1 MVMICTLEKFKRNRP
16 TKVIKWFSLDHRND
30 PSKHRFVF
38 NLCDA
43 SFKIHKGFTQIRACI
58 YNGSLFVF
66 FCFFFK
72 SSIHHTLPS
81 LKARESLTLHTF
93 YSDIFKT
100 PKSWSFDKD
109 KTLPGSRVDLEGQEC
124 FGVQVVERAEVRKL
138 EEQLGEDGGLVGV
151 VLHDQTPQRTDKVV
165 LQHLHRIHV
174 LDT

>member
-1 MVMICTLEKFKRNRP
+1 MIHQNIGLFSICVMPPSKS
-16 TKVIKWFSLDHRND
+16 TKVS
-30 PSKHRFVF
+30 
-38 NLCDA
+38 
-43 SFKIHKGFTQIRACI
+43 HKYVHVYIMAV
-58 YNGSLFVF
+58 YLFF
-66 FCFFFK
+66 LFFFFK

-93 YSDIFKT
+93 YSDIFKP

-124 FGVQVVERAEVRKL
+124 FRVQVVERAEVRKL